1 MSAFA
6 TRLDESTVQF
16 VRVLPGPIERVWS
29 YLADNSKR
37 REWLGSAVLPM
48 QVGERFSL
56 DIKHSDYWP
65 GAVSADQRAMMV
77 KAEHQLTH
85 TLLVLE
91 PPFRLAYTF
100 QPEGWEETVVEFHLA
115 PEGMDR
121 VRLTLTHTRVG
132 SRQHAVDVSHG
143 WHGHLDILQHKLEG
157 RALPLFE
164 DVWGGLAYDK
174 HYA

>member
-16 VRVLPGPIERVWS
+16 VRILPGPVERVWS

-37 REWLGSAVLPM
+37 REWLGSGTLPTE
-48 QVGERFSL
+48 VGERFSL
-56 DIKHSDYWP
+56 HIKHSDYWP
-65 GAVSADQRAMMV
+65 AEVSADQRAMMA
-77 KAEHQLTH
+77 KAEHRMMH

-100 QPEGWEETVVEFHLA
+100 QPEGWEETVVEFRLT
-115 PEGMDR
+115 PEGADR
-121 VRLTLTHTRVG
+121 VRLTLTHSKIG
-132 SRQHAVDVSHG
+132 SRQRAVDVSHG

-157 RALPLFE
+157 RALPPFE
-164 DVWGGLAYDK
+164 DVWGERAYDK
-174 HYA
+174 RYA